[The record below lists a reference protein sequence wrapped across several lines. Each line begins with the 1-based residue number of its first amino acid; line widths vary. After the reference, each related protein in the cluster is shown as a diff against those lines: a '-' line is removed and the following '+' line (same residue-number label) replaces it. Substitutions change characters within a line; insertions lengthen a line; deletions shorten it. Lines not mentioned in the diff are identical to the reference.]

1 MIQTEP
7 VFFTFIQL
15 LHSKLLIQVYF
26 RDWNFRFLLSKLVIC
41 GVIITYR
48 RETRPN

>member
-1 MIQTEP
+1 MIQTES
-7 VFFTFIQL
+7 VFFTFIRP

-26 RDWNFRFLLSKLVIC
+26 RDWNFRFLLILVIC

-48 RETRPN
+48 RETWPN

>member
-1 MIQTEP
+1 MIQKES

-26 RDWNFRFLLSKLVIC
+26 RDWNFRFLLILVIC
-41 GVIITYR
+41 RVIITYR
-48 RETRPN
+48 RETWPN

>member
-15 LHSKLLIQVYF
+15 TLIQVYF
-26 RDWNFRFLLSKLVIC
+26 RDWNFRFLLILVIC

-48 RETRPN
+48 RETWPN